1 MTREELTTKLDDL
14 SQEVYALGRECTKH
28 IEQPMLV
35 LLGEMLK
42 NTSFTMDTFFEQLES
57 IEE

>member
-1 MTREELTTKLDDL
+1 MTREEITKKLYDL
-14 SQEVYALGRECTKH
+14 SQEVYALGRACNDYFTEPTLW
-28 IEQPMLV
+28 IT
-35 LLGEMLK
+35 GEFLK

>member
-14 SQEVYALGRECTKH
+14 SREVYALGRECTKH